1 MDTTRDGST
10 LFARVIGGPDAFT
23 PGAIAVYEEA
33 LGWCL
38 GKLELAA
45 KAKGGRVIKRLR
57 DKLMLLAETPDGAA
71 DVAAAMH
78 EAMDELPPVAG
89 TPLALAVG
97 FHHGPLVRVEQDL
110 FGTTV
115 NLAARLAD
123 QANGGTILTSDE
135 TARRLGAPYRSAMRR
150 VNGVRVRG
158 ISEDLD
164 LCELLWRADG
174 ESTVLPLP
182 RPPRLHLEVLK
193 LSYEGEVRE
202 LGDPARAIVIGRD
215 TACDLVVLDE
225 LASRQH
231 CTIERRRDRFVL
243 SDHSTNG
250 TYVTIDGRETRLHR
264 EEMVLARRGWVAFG
278 QPRADGVESLAFGGE
293 VE

>member
-1 MDTTRDGST
+1 MDTTLDGST
-10 LFARVIGGPDAFT
+10 LFARVIGGSDAFT
-23 PGAIAVYEEA
+23 PAARAAAEEA
-33 LGWCL
+33 LARCL
-38 GKLELAA
+38 GKLQLAA
-45 KAKGGRVIKRLR
+45 EAKGGRVVKILR

-71 DVAAAMH
+71 DVAAALH
-78 EAMDELPPVAG
+78 GVMDDLPPVAG

-123 QANGGTILTSDE
+123 QAIGGTILTSDQ
-135 TARRLGAPYRSAMRR
+135 TARRLGAPYRGAMRR
-150 VNGVRVRG
+150 VTGVRVRG

-174 ESTVLPLP
+174 ESTMAPLP
-182 RPPRLHLEVLK
+182 RPSRVQREVLRVR
-193 LSYEGEVRE
+193 YEGTVRE
-202 LGDPARAIVIGRD
+202 LGDPAQAMVIGRD
-215 TACDLVVLDE
+215 TACDLVVLGE

-264 EEMVLARRGWVAFG
+264 EEFVLARSGWVAFG
-278 QPRADGVESLAFGGE
+278 QPRADGVEGLAFGSDAE
-293 VE
+293 

>member
-1 MDTTRDGST
+1 METTCDGST
-10 LFARVIGGPDAFT
+10 LFARLIGGADSFT
-23 PGAIAVYEEA
+23 PAARAAHEEA
-33 LGWCL
+33 LAWCL
-38 GKLELAA
+38 GKLQLAA
-45 KAKGGRVIKRLR
+45 EAKGARVIKRLR

-71 DVAAAMH
+71 DVAAALH
-78 EAMDELPPVAG
+78 EAMDERPPVPGAR
-89 TPLALAVG
+89 LALAVG

-123 QANGGTILTSDE
+123 QAIGGTILTSDV

-174 ESTVLPLP
+174 ESTILPVP
-182 RPPRLHLEVLK
+182 RAPRLQREVLK

-202 LGDPARAIVIGRD
+202 LGEPAQAIVIGRD
-215 TACDLVVLDE
+215 TACDLVVLDQ

-250 TYVTIDGRETRLHR
+250 TYVTFDGRETRLHR
-264 EEMVLARRGWVAFG
+264 EEIVLARRGWVAFG
-278 QPRADGVESLAFGGE
+278 QPRADGVGGLAFRGE
-293 VE
+293 AD